1 MKYIKANFVILLL
14 FLTISSCQTIEKKSQ
29 EVIDKENQKLGKFL
43 QKNESLLK
51 IEMGEPDKIVNNS
64 LGNKFYI
71 YKKKKYNISCER
83 KFEIDKNKIVIG
95 FSSKGCF

>member
-51 IEMGEPDKIVNNS
+51 TTLS
-64 LGNKFYI
+64 
-71 YKKKKYNISCER
+71 
-83 KFEIDKNKIVIG
+83 
-95 FSSKGCF
+95 

>member
-51 IEMGEPDKIVNNS
+51 IE
-64 LGNKFYI
+64 
-71 YKKKKYNISCER
+71 
-83 KFEIDKNKIVIG
+83 IG
-95 FSSKGCF
+95 